1 MVLGNLDKLEN
12 LSEGHC
18 SLILIPLFFI
28 MLRASSMEPT
38 LSRSEISRQIV
49 LVCHQL
55 AAKGFVTAT
64 DGNVSALLANGNIL
78 VTPSAL
84 NKGRVTENDLV
95 EVKGD
100 GTPVTLSRKASTE
113 LDMHLFIYSQR
124 PDVHAV
130 VHAHPTYATGFAT
143 ARIPL
148 SECVFPEVI
157 VGLGAIPLAPYAT
170 PSTKEVSATLTPFVK
185 TSDAILLS
193 NHGVVTYGKDLG
205 DAYFKMEK
213 VEHAA
218 HITFVA
224 RMLGGEKI
232 LDEKD
237 IAKLREICETSY
249 GKDFSQKVACEP
261 EPHQKIS
268 DEESIRKMIREIL
281 QK

>member
-1 MVLGNLDKLEN
+1 
-12 LSEGHC
+12 
-18 SLILIPLFFI
+18 
-28 MLRASSMEPT
+28 MEPT
-38 LSRSEISRQIV
+38 LSHSEISRQIV

-55 AAKGFVTAT
+55 AAKAFVTAT
-64 DGNVSALLANGNIL
+64 DGNVSARLQNGNIL
-78 VTPSAL
+78 VTPSGL
-84 NKGRVTENDLV
+84 NKGRVTESNLV
-95 EVKGD
+95 EVKPD

-148 SECVFPEVI
+148 NECLFPEVI
-157 VGLGAIPLAPYAT
+157 VGLGAIPLAEYAT
-170 PSTKEVSATLTPFVK
+170 PSTKEVSAALAPFVK
-185 TSDAILLS
+185 SADAILLS
-193 NHGVVTYGKDLG
+193 NHGVVTYGKNVD
-205 DAYFKMEK
+205 DAYYKMEK

-224 RMLGGEKI
+224 RMLGGEKV
-232 LDEKD
+232 LNEQDV
-237 IAKLREICETSY
+237 AKLRAISESSY
-249 GKDFSQKVACEP
+249 GKNFSQKVACEP
-261 EPHQKIS
+261 ETREEGS